1 MNWEKALITFP
12 KLYPPQRSRGIKI
25 WQKLWRGGTAMFRSR
40 WLLQAVA
47 SSRASDGS
55 ESFIRGQYRL
65 ERRLP
70 WASVQECKGRS
81 KNRTLPASDFSR
93 VRTEQ
98 GNRAAS
104 GRIQLVNA
112 ITAESAAWP
121 AAAGAALAIDSRV
134 SCLRVLPPA
143 RLL

>member
-25 WQKLWRGGTAMFRSR
+25 WQKLWRGGTAVFRSR

-70 WASVQECKGRS
+70 WASVQEGKGKIEKPDPTRKRLQPGQDGAGEPGGKRS
-81 KNRTLPASDFSR
+81 NSARECDHCRIGCLACSSR
-93 VRTEQ
+93 S
-98 GNRAAS
+98 RA
-104 GRIQLVNA
+104 RN
-112 ITAESAAWP
+112 
-121 AAAGAALAIDSRV
+121 
-134 SCLRVLPPA
+134 
-143 RLL
+143 